1 MEQRQLDIYQ
11 VDAFTDR
18 VLAGNPAAVIPLAQ
32 WLPDD
37 RMQAIA
43 LENNLS
49 ETAFTV
55 PIDDDY
61 FHLRWFTPTKEV
73 RLCGHAT
80 LATAHVFF
88 EHRGFTD
95 SKIRFKTLSGDL
107 TVERIEPGRYRMDL
121 PADSPTPT
129 PIPPDLIIAL
139 DTSDLETYH
148 GRDDLL
154 VIVPDADLV
163 RSLSPDMT
171 VWGHIPMRGV
181 IVSARGEETDII
193 SRCFYPRYGVPEDPV
208 TGSAHTLLTPYWT
221 ETLGKKRITA
231 YQASPRGGFLACE
244 LREDRVLLTGDAITF
259 LEGRCFL

>member
-1 MEQRQLDIYQ
+1 MKQQFDFYQ
-11 VDAFTDR
+11 VDAFTNQ

-32 WLPDD
+32 WLPDE

-55 PIDDDY
+55 PLAEDY

-88 EHRGFTD
+88 QHRDFPDDT
-95 SKIRFKTLSGDL
+95 IRFQTLSGDL
-107 TVERIEPGRYRMDL
+107 TVKQIHPGRYRMDF
-121 PADSPTPT
+121 PADLPQPV
-129 PIPPDLIIAL
+129 PIPPELVIAL
-139 DTSDLETYH
+139 DTSELETYH
-148 GRDDLL
+148 GQDDFL
-154 VIVPDADLV
+154 VIVPKAEMV

-181 IVSARGEETDII
+181 IVSARGEETDVV

-221 ETLGKKRITA
+221 ETLGKSRITA
-231 YQASPRGGFLACE
+231 YQASPRGGLLDCE
-244 LREDRVLLTGDAITF
+244 LRGERVLLTGAAVTF
-259 LEGRCFL
+259 LVGACFL